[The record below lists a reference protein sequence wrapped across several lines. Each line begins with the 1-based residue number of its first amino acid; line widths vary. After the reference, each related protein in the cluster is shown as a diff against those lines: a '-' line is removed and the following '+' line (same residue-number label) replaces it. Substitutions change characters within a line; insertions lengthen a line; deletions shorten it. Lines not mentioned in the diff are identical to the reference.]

1 MLGESPPAAAR
12 EACYV
17 GTTVV
22 SESDRPKQDAL
33 PSDGTEETR
42 IEPTPDARE
51 RKSSALAEHPGEP
64 PVVARMIV
72 EIRSDGTRTVARGA
86 IEDVGTGERVAVE
99 AHGASPMALAA
110 SLAKSMFSAPML
122 AKQAVRALLASRKG
136 SKGGDSE
143 SDP

>member
-1 MLGESPPAAAR
+1 M
-12 EACYV
+12 
-17 GTTVV
+17 

-42 IEPTPDARE
+42 IEPTRDGSDARD

>member
-1 MLGESPPAAAR
+1 M
-12 EACYV
+12 
-17 GTTVV
+17 

-42 IEPTPDARE
+42 IESTRDSSDARDP
-51 RKSSALAEHPGEP
+51 KSSALAEHPGEP

-136 SKGGDSE
+136 GKGGDSE
-143 SDP
+143 SGP